1 MKPGD
6 TILAL
11 NATGQYEEYTIT
23 SLNTHPSG
31 AISSIRAGKRL
42 ITPNEVKPQ

>member
-23 SLNTHPSG
+23 SLNTING
-31 AISSIRAGKRL
+31 RITSIRAGKRL
-42 ITPNEVKPQ
+42 IYPNEVKR

>member
-23 SLNTHPSG
+23 SLNTTNG
-31 AISSIRAGKRL
+31 RITSIRAENRL
-42 ITPNEVKPQ
+42 IYPNEVKQ

>member
-23 SLNTHPSG
+23 SLNTNPNG
-31 AISSIRAGKRL
+31 RITSIRAGKRL
-42 ITPNEVKPQ
+42 IYPNEVKQ